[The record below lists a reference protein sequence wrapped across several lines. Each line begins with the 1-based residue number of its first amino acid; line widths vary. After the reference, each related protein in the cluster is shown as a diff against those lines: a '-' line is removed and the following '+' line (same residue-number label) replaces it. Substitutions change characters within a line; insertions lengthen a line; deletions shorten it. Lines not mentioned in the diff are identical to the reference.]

1 VNYGEGGGSEPLA
14 VDGAGKTLSLNHVYT
29 NEGTF
34 TVSVELEDGDG
45 GTHQDTFQVTV
56 LLNEAPI
63 AACQDLI
70 IAADAV
76 NCSVSVLAANLDGGS
91 TDPDGDLLTLSIS
104 PTGPFGVG
112 VHLVNLTV
120 TDPSGLSDSCVA
132 TVTVND
138 TTAPAITLNGN
149 GAVSLECAIDSYT
162 ELGAS
167 VSDAC
172 DPNVTVVIGGDVV
185 DASTNGVYV
194 VTYDA
199 TDASGNVATKITR
212 TVTVGDA
219 TAPVITLAGAPSVGG
234 GGTPGELTFIATYKN
249 GQGGITGLDGAE
261 KPYVSPDGKN
271 VYAVAKKTDP
281 NQTGFLLVF
290 SRDAVT
296 GELTY
301 LENESGHPGIDG
313 PKHLV
318 VSPDGKWVYVCT
330 LKDQSVL
337 TFSRDATDG
346 RLTYLDTID
355 VGRNMTYI
363 DTTPDGENLYAVSS
377 RHVERFTIDTVTGL
391 PTWIERV
398 QPPSSSAGDKL
409 TVSDDGKFLY
419 WGDINANRVYVF
431 SIEGTTG
438 GLTHLQTFNNGD
450 SGSLINGVTDLKISP
465 DGLFLYIAATRDDH
479 LTVFSRDVT
488 TGLITY
494 ASDIASPSG
503 AVRGLAISPDGATL
517 IAADQSNSIRSYARN
532 FTTGALTLVE
542 EERDGT
548 NGVDGL
554 ARSLGVAISPDGNHI
569 YVAARDDDAV
579 TLFELE
585 PGVIVPVVE
594 AFVTLECSVDSY
606 TEYGADATD
615 ACDPNVTVLIGGDV
629 VDATVPGVYVVTY
642 DATDASGNAATQVT
656 RTVMVEDTTSPV
668 IALTGDNPQEIE
680 CSTAYVELGA
690 SASDDCDQALGAVV
704 IDASGVDVSTPGS
717 YVVTYNISDASGNA
731 AVTVARTVNL
741 IDTTPP
747 VVVLLGDSPQVI
759 ESPNAY
765 TELGA
770 TASDTCDQA
779 LGAVVIDASLVD
791 VLTPGSYV
799 VTYNISDAT
808 GNAAVTVTRT
818 VNVID
823 SNPPV
828 ITLIGDAALTLE
840 CGIDAYTEDGANV
853 TDTSDPGV
861 VVVIGGDT
869 VDPNTPGVYVV
880 TYDATDASE
889 NAAAQ
894 LIRTVTV
901 LDTIAP
907 VLTLNGDG
915 VMTLECAIDGYL
927 EQGASVSDVCDLN
940 VTVVIGGDTV
950 DSSTPGT
957 YIVTY
962 DATDASGNVAT
973 QITRTVTVG
982 DTTSPVITLL
992 GEPPVGGSAGAGE
1005 LTFIATYKNGQNGI
1019 TGLDGPEKVA
1029 ISGDGKHVYAIQKR
1043 PNSNNTGS
1051 VVVFSRDAATGELT
1065 HVETE
1070 LGHQGIDG
1078 ALHVIVSP
1086 DDRFVYLCT
1095 LKDQSVLTFS
1105 RDATDGRLTYL
1116 DTIDVGRNMTY
1127 IDTTPDGKNLYAV
1140 SSRHV
1145 ERFTI
1150 DTVTGL
1156 PTWIERVQPP
1166 SSSAGDKLTVSDDG
1180 KFLYWGDI
1188 NANRVYVFSIDGTTG
1203 GVTHLQTFNNG
1214 DSGSLISGVTD
1225 LKISPDGLF
1234 LYIAATRDDHLT
1246 VFSRD
1251 VTTGL
1256 ITYASDIA
1264 SPSGAVRGLA
1274 ISPDGATLIAADQSN
1289 SIRSYARN
1297 FTTGALTLVEEE
1309 RDGTN
1314 GVDGLD
1320 RSLGVVISPDGNH
1333 VYIAAKDDD
1342 AVTAFEL
1349 EPAVITVAE
1358 ATMTLECAI
1367 DSYTEWGASASDACD
1382 PNVTVL
1388 IGGDVVDATVP
1399 GVYVVTY
1406 DASDS
1411 SGNAAAQ
1418 VTRTV
1423 TVSDVTP
1430 PVIVLV
1436 GDNPQV
1442 IECPNP
1448 YVDLGA
1454 TASDSCDLVL
1464 GAVLIDASGVDV
1476 STPGSYVVTYDISD
1490 ASGNAAVTVTR
1501 TVNVIDTTPPVI
1513 VLAGSNPQIVEGS
1526 SPYVELGAAA
1536 TDTCDQALGA
1546 IVIDASAVDTAI
1558 PGIYVVT
1565 YDIMDASGNAAT
1577 TVVRSVEV
1585 TDTTPPVITLVGANP
1600 QVIECPNP
1608 YVELG
1613 ATAFDASDLALGA
1626 VVIDATA
1633 VNVSVPGI
1641 YPVTYDISD
1650 ASGNAAVTVVRSV
1663 EVIDTTPPVIA
1674 LLGDNPQLLECPS
1687 PYVELGATALDACD
1701 QALGLVLIDA
1711 SAVDAATPGDYVV
1724 TYNISDASG
1733 NVAVQLTRT
1742 VTVRDTAPPV
1752 LALLGDNPQLLECPS
1767 PYVELGATASDTC
1780 DQALGLVLIDA
1791 SAVDATTPG

>member
-1 VNYGEGGGSEPLA
+1 
-14 VDGAGKTLSLNHVYT
+14 
-29 NEGTF
+29 
-34 TVSVELEDGDG
+34 
-45 GTHQDTFQVTV
+45 
-56 LLNEAPI
+56 
-63 AACQDLI
+63 
-70 IAADAV
+70 
-76 NCSVSVLAANLDGGS
+76 
-91 TDPDGDLLTLSIS
+91 
-104 PTGPFGVG
+104 
-112 VHLVNLTV
+112 
-120 TDPSGLSDSCVA
+120 
-132 TVTVND
+132 
-138 TTAPAITLNGN
+138 
-149 GAVSLECAIDSYT
+149 
-162 ELGAS
+162 
-167 VSDAC
+167 
-172 DPNVTVVIGGDVV
+172 
-185 DASTNGVYV
+185 
-194 VTYDA
+194 
-199 TDASGNVATKITR
+199 
-212 TVTVGDA
+212 
-219 TAPVITLAGAPSVGG
+219 
-234 GGTPGELTFIATYKN
+234 
-249 GQGGITGLDGAE
+249 
-261 KPYVSPDGKN
+261 
-271 VYAVAKKTDP
+271 
-281 NQTGFLLVF
+281 
-290 SRDAVT
+290 
-296 GELTY
+296 
-301 LENESGHPGIDG
+301 
-313 PKHLV
+313 
-318 VSPDGKWVYVCT
+318 
-330 LKDQSVL
+330 
-337 TFSRDATDG
+337 
-346 RLTYLDTID
+346 
-355 VGRNMTYI
+355 M
-363 DTTPDGENLYAVSS
+363 
-377 RHVERFTIDTVTGL
+377 
-391 PTWIERV
+391 
-398 QPPSSSAGDKL
+398 
-409 TVSDDGKFLY
+409 
-419 WGDINANRVYVF
+419 
-431 SIEGTTG
+431 
-438 GLTHLQTFNNGD
+438 
-450 SGSLINGVTDLKISP
+450 
-465 DGLFLYIAATRDDH
+465 
-479 LTVFSRDVT
+479 
-488 TGLITY
+488 
-494 ASDIASPSG
+494 
-503 AVRGLAISPDGATL
+503 
-517 IAADQSNSIRSYARN
+517 
-532 FTTGALTLVE
+532 
-542 EERDGT
+542 
-548 NGVDGL
+548 
-554 ARSLGVAISPDGNHI
+554 
-569 YVAARDDDAV
+569 
-579 TLFELE
+579 
-585 PGVIVPVVE
+585 
-594 AFVTLECSVDSY
+594 
-606 TEYGADATD
+606 
-615 ACDPNVTVLIGGDV
+615 
-629 VDATVPGVYVVTY
+629 
-642 DATDASGNAATQVT
+642 
-656 RTVMVEDTTSPV
+656 
-668 IALTGDNPQEIE
+668 
-680 CSTAYVELGA
+680 
-690 SASDDCDQALGAVV
+690 
-704 IDASGVDVSTPGS
+704 
-717 YVVTYNISDASGNA
+717 
-731 AVTVARTVNL
+731 
-741 IDTTPP
+741 
-747 VVVLLGDSPQVI
+747 
-759 ESPNAY
+759 
-765 TELGA
+765 
-770 TASDTCDQA
+770 
-779 LGAVVIDASLVD
+779 
-791 VLTPGSYV
+791 
-799 VTYNISDAT
+799 
-808 GNAAVTVTRT
+808 
-818 VNVID
+818 
-823 SNPPV
+823 
-828 ITLIGDAALTLE
+828 
-840 CGIDAYTEDGANV
+840 
-853 TDTSDPGV
+853 
-861 VVVIGGDT
+861 
-869 VDPNTPGVYVV
+869 
-880 TYDATDASE
+880 
-889 NAAAQ
+889 
-894 LIRTVTV
+894 
-901 LDTIAP
+901 
-907 VLTLNGDG
+907 
-915 VMTLECAIDGYL
+915 
-927 EQGASVSDVCDLN
+927 
-940 VTVVIGGDTV
+940 
-950 DSSTPGT
+950 
-957 YIVTY
+957 
-962 DATDASGNVAT
+962 
-973 QITRTVTVG
+973 
-982 DTTSPVITLL
+982 
-992 GEPPVGGSAGAGE
+992 
-1005 LTFIATYKNGQNGI
+1005 
-1019 TGLDGPEKVA
+1019 
-1029 ISGDGKHVYAIQKR
+1029 
-1043 PNSNNTGS
+1043 
-1051 VVVFSRDAATGELT
+1051 
-1065 HVETE
+1065 
-1070 LGHQGIDG
+1070 
-1078 ALHVIVSP
+1078 
-1086 DDRFVYLCT
+1086 
-1095 LKDQSVLTFS
+1095 
-1105 RDATDGRLTYL
+1105 
-1116 DTIDVGRNMTY
+1116 
-1127 IDTTPDGKNLYAV
+1127 
-1140 SSRHV
+1140 
-1145 ERFTI
+1145 
-1150 DTVTGL
+1150 TGL

-1687 PYVELGATALDACD
+1687 PYVELGATASDTCD

-1742 VTVRDTAPPV
+1742 VTVRDTTPPV
-1752 LALLGDNPQLLECPS
+1752 IALLGDNPQLIECPS

-1780 DQALGLVLIDA
+1780 DQALGAVVIDA
-1791 SAVDATTPG
+1791 SAVDASTPGDYVVTYNISDASGNAAVQVTRTVRVQDTTSPVITLTGLAALTLECSVDSYSEEGATVIDTCDTTVTVVVGGDTVDPTHVGTYVVTYDSTDASGNVAVQLTRTVTVVDTTPPVIALLGYNPETIECPDPYQEEGATASDLCDGDLTVGIVIDSSEVNSTVPGTYEVSYTVEDAAGNSTTEIREIEVVDTTVPVISLTGDANVVLLQGDTYIEEGATVTDTCDQSVSVVIGGDAVDSSIIGVYVVTYDSTDSSGNVATQVSRTVTILPRFAALSALFGCADLKAEQDSLVNGSVGSTQSVDLHSQSEVTGDVVNVTGKVDVKSKAVVGGNIDAGGQVTVAKDASVGSSVISGEKIDLKKNAIIGGDATSGGQVKLASGASVAGVITENAGVLPLTDIPLPVLALTTSGSNVSVKKNKSATVLPGGYKKLSGKQSSTISLSSGYYAFSEIDVDRNSVIELDVSAGPITVDVVGKVHFDGIEMMLIGGSVTDVLF